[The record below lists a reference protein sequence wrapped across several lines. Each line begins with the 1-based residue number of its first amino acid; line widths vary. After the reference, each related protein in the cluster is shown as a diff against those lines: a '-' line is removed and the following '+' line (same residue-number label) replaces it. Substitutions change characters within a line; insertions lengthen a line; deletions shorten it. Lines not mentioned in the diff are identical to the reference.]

1 MKVTKKK
8 MKENVIRLTITV
20 DNETFQEG
28 VNQAYKETAKK
39 INIPGFRKGKAPRKI
54 IEQYYGEGVFY
65 EDAINIIC
73 PKAYEEAL
81 EKTKIEPVDRPEIDI
96 EKIGGGENFV
106 FTATVTV
113 KPEVELGEYEG
124 VEVEKITYKTSAADV
139 NAEIKKAQE
148 QNARIITV
156 EDRKVKK
163 GDLTVI
169 DFEGFCDGVAFPGG
183 KGEDY
188 NLEIGSGA
196 FIPGFEDQL
205 VGCELNK
212 EKEINVKFPEE
223 YHAEDLKG
231 KDAMFKVTVKE
242 IKEKQLPELDDDFA
256 KDVSEFET
264 FEEYKKDVKAKLTK
278 ANNEK
283 AKMEQEDKVVEKVC
297 ELCKVNIPECMIN
310 TQLDN
315 IARDFNYR
323 LAAQGLSLEQYLNM
337 TGSTLESFKEQFKD
351 QAETQVKTSLV
362 LEAIAE
368 KEKIEAKE
376 KDVEEQMTKM
386 AEQYNMELDKVKTLF
401 TDADLDSLK
410 AEIKAKK
417 VIELLVKKATI
428 K

>member
-417 VIELLVKKATI
+417 VIELLVKKANI

>member
-20 DNETFQEG
+20 DNEAFQEG
-28 VNQAYKETAKK
+28 VNKAYKETAKK

-96 EKIGGGENFV
+96 EKIGNGENFV

-124 VEVEKITYKTSAADV
+124 VEVEKVTYKTLAADV

-323 LAAQGLSLEQYLNM
+323 LAAQGLNLEQYLNM

-351 QAETQVKTSLV
+351 QAESQVKTSLV
-362 LEAIAE
+362 LEAIAA
-368 KEKIEAKE
+368 KENIEAKD

-417 VIELLVKKATI
+417 VIELLVKKANI

>member
-8 MKENVIRLTITV
+8 MKENVIKLTITV
-20 DNETFQEG
+20 DNEAFQEG

-96 EKIGGGENFV
+96 EKIGDGDSFV

-124 VEVEKITYKTSAADV
+124 VEVEKVTYKTSAADV
-139 NAEIKKAQE
+139 TAEIKKVQE

-205 VGCELNK
+205 IGAELNK

-223 YHAEDLKG
+223 YHAEELKG

-283 AKMEQEDKVVEKVC
+283 AKMEQEDKVVEKVV

-323 LAAQGLSLEQYLNM
+323 LSAQGLSLEQYLSM

-351 QAETQVKTSLV
+351 QAESQVKSSLV
-362 LEAIAE
+362 LEAIAA
-368 KEKIEAKE
+368 KEAIEAKD
-376 KDVEEQMTKM
+376 KDVDEQMTKM

-417 VIELLVKKATI
+417 VIELLVKKAVI